1 MFELLLRIIMSAGI
15 TLIVAYLLFLIGFLV
30 YQGVLTFGLVP
41 VIGATLG
48 FSLLT
53 IPVYA
58 AMWWDR

>member
-1 MFELLLRIIMSAGI
+1 MSAGI